1 MRKLAIAMALASTAI
16 ASPALARNDAWYVGV
31 DGGVMLVEDM
41 DLDITTATAEF
52 NNAVKIDHDKGFD
65 AGGVIGYDF
74 GAFRLEAEASYREAG
89 HKTTTAA
96 APGGGSAGASIPAR
110 AARRLPHQASRLR
123 CANQNL
129 AAP

>member
-41 DLDITTATAEF
+41 DLDITSGATKFKDA
-52 NNAVKIDHDKGFD
+52 ATIDHDKGFD

-74 GAFRLEAEASYREAG
+74 GGFRLEAESSYREVGADAG
-89 HKTTTAA
+89 LLRAVSGTVGR
-96 APGGGSAGASIPAR
+96 GGQRAVLFRAGRVEFGAG
-110 AARRLPHQASRLR
+110 RRVRVGYGDM
-123 CANQNL
+123 
-129 AAP
+129 

>member
-41 DLDITTATAEF
+41 DLDISTATTEF

-65 AGGVIGYDF
+65 MKAVVARLSAQLQIPVITKLPF
-74 GAFRLEAEASYREAG
+74 GHVETKVCLPTGACVSLDVHGREVIMMWAHDHDHG
-89 HKTTTAA
+89 DHA
-96 APGGGSAGASIPAR
+96 
-110 AARRLPHQASRLR
+110 H
-123 CANQNL
+123 
-129 AAP
+129 